1 LIPPEVRAGALSDA
15 ASKSPFIENAQLAGA
30 ELVMQ
35 IVERGEIPVTRAPN
49 KHPEF
54 LEKNTVIREIPKRQR
69 ARYCCFAEVA
79 GVKLT

>member
-1 LIPPEVRAGALSDA
+1 
-15 ASKSPFIENAQLAGA
+15 
-30 ELVMQ
+30 MQ